1 MNRIVL
7 VMTAKAGKTRE
18 AIAGL
23 KAIVD
28 HVSSKYDRKTE
39 VYMQV
44 FGGTSGTFY
53 AMADYKDLASAQEAL
68 AKLMADDKYWT
79 LGEKLSEALISPPM
93 VTLLQPV

>member
-1 MNRIVL
+1 MNRLVL

-23 KAIVD
+23 KAIAD
-28 HVSSKYDRKTE
+28 YAGSKYDRKAE

-53 AMADYKDLASAQEAL
+53 AIADYKDLADAQAAL
-68 AKLMADDKYWT
+68 ARIMADDKYMT
-79 LGEKLSEALISPPM
+79 LSEKLSEALIGPPT
-93 VTLLQPV
+93 VTFLQPI

>member
-1 MNRIVL
+1 MNRLVL

-23 KAIVD
+23 KAIAD
-28 HVSSKYDRKTE
+28 YAGGKYGRKAE
-39 VYMQV
+39 MYLQI

-53 AMADYKDLASAQEAL
+53 AMADYKDLADAQA
-68 AKLMADDKYWT
+68 AFASMMTDDKYMT
-79 LGEKLSEALISPPM
+79 LAEKLSEALIAPPT